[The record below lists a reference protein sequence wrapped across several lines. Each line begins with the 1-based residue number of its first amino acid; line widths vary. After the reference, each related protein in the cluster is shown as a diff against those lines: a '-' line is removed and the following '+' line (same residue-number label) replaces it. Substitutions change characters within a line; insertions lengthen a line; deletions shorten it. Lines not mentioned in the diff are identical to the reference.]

1 MANYRRTA
9 TGNWS
14 TLAQWQDDSSGSY
27 VASTVLPGAMD
38 VVYANNFT
46 VTLDVNV
53 TVLELRNNTA
63 TNITVGGVFTFGAG
77 NTVIANIY
85 AGISTCLRNETTNT
99 KTVIGNGFSGSANSP
114 FAVQNSW
121 VGVINM
127 TGNLFGGIGGNQPW
141 GGANTSTGT
150 FNFTGNATGGSGSN
164 ANGITNDS
172 SGTVNI
178 IGDVIGGSGA
188 NTRGAENR
196 AAGTL
201 IVTRAIASASNP
213 GIFGANVA
221 GITVVQHVV
230 NDASG
235 RQGAEGFVKFS
246 NAGPNTLVGPRENG
260 TTQTLVDASVGN
272 PAVTDV
278 RSGVTYASG
287 ALTGTCAVPPAA
299 SVGFGVP
306 VDNTTGTALFSPQ
319 DLFTAIANSSDPIA
333 ERLRNVSTTQIVG
346 AIVASFDT

>member
-14 TLAQWQDDSSGSY
+14 TLAQWQDDGGGSY
-27 VASTVLPGAMD
+27 TASTVLPGPSD

-63 TNITVGGVFTFGAG
+63 TNINAGGVFTFGAG

-85 AGISTCLRNETTNT
+85 AGTSTCLRNETTNT

-141 GGANTSTGT
+141 GGANTSTGI
-150 FNFTGNATGGSGSN
+150 FNFTGNATGGAGSN
-164 ANGITNDS
+164 ATGITNDS
-172 SGTVNI
+172 TGTVNV
-178 IGDVIGGSGA
+178 IGDVIGGSGVNA
-188 NTRGAENR
+188 RGAENR

-201 IVTRAIASASNP
+201 IVTNAIASTVNA
-213 GIFGANVA
+213 GISGNNSAGTTIIRSVTNGAN
-221 GITVVQHVV
+221 
-230 NDASG
+230 G
-235 RQGAEGFVKFS
+235 RMGAEGFVKFT
-246 NAGPNTLVGPRENG
+246 NAGPNTFTVTRQDN
-260 TTQTLVDASVGN
+260 TTQTLVDSSIGN
-272 PAVTDV
+272 PPTTDV
-278 RSGVTYASG
+278 RDGVSYASG
-287 ALTGTCAVPPAA
+287 ALTGTLKVPPSS
-299 SVGFGVP
+299 SVAVGVP
-306 VDNTTGTALFSPQ
+306 VDNTTGTAIITVT
-319 DLFTAIANSSDPIA
+319 DM
-333 ERLRNVSTTQIVG
+333 G
-346 AIVASFDT
+346 ALLTSFKIS